1 MPDNKKQGRSNK
13 TMTFFVCFLAAL
25 AGLLFGLDIGVI
37 AGALP
42 FIANEFQISAHT
54 QEWVVSSMMFGA
66 AVGAVGSGWL
76 SFKLG
81 RKKSLMIGA
90 ILFVA
95 GSLFSAAAPNVEILL
110 VSRVL
115 LGLAVGVA
123 SYTAPLYLSEIAPE
137 KIRGSMIS
145 MYQLMITIGI
155 LGAYLSDT
163 AFSYSGAWRWML
175 GVIIIPAVLLLIGVI
190 FLPDSPRWFAAKRR
204 FVDAERV
211 LLRLRDTSAEAK
223 RELDE
228 IRESLKVKQSGWSLF
243 KDNSNFRR
251 AVFLGILLQVMQQ
264 FTGMNVIMYYAPKIF
279 ELAGYANTTE
289 QMWGTVIVGLTNVLA
304 TFIAIGLVDR
314 WGRKPTLILGFIV
327 MAAGMGVLGSMM
339 HIGIHSSTAQYIA
352 VLMLLIGV
360 IFLPDS
366 PRWFAAKRRF
376 VDAERVL
383 LRLRDTSAEA
393 KRELDEIRESLKVKQ
408 SGWSLFKDNSNF
420 RRAVFL
426 GILLQ
431 VMQQFTGM
439 NVIMYYAPKIFE
451 LAGYANTTEQMWGTV
466 IVGLTNVLATFIAI
480 GLVDRWGR
488 KPTLIL
494 GFIVMAAGM
503 GVLGSMMHIGIH
515 SSTAQYIAVLM
526 LLMFI
531 VGFAMSAGPLI
542 WVLCSEIQPLKG
554 RDFGITCSTATNWI
568 ANMIVGATFL
578 TMLNSLGSANT
589 FWVYGGLNVLFIL
602 LTLWLIPETK
612 NVSLEHIERNLMQG
626 RPLREIGARD

>member
-1 MPDNKKQGRSNK
+1 MPDNKKSGRSNK
-13 TMTFFVCFLAAL
+13 SMTFFVCFLAAL

-42 FIANEFQISAHT
+42 FIAKDFAITSHT

-66 AVGAVGSGWL
+66 AVGAIGSGWL

-81 RKKSLMIGA
+81 RKYSLMIGA
-90 ILFVA
+90 VLFVL
-95 GSLFSAAAPNVEILL
+95 GSLCSAFAPNVEVLI

-163 AFSYSGAWRWML
+163 AFSYTESWRWML
-175 GVIIIPAVLLLIGVI
+175 GVITLPALLLLVGVF

-204 FVDAERV
+204 FHDAERV

-223 RELDE
+223 RELEE

-251 AVFLGILLQVMQQ
+251 AVFLGVLLQVMQQ

-279 ELAGYANTTE
+279 EIAGFANTTQ
-289 QMWGTVIVGLTNVLA
+289 QMWGTVIVGLINVLA

-314 WGRKPTLILGFIV
+314 WGRKPTLVLGFMV
-327 MAAGMGVLGSMM
+327 MAVGMGVLGTML
-339 HIGIHSSTAQYIA
+339 HIGIHSQGAQYFAIA
-352 VLMLLIGV
+352 
-360 IFLPDS
+360 
-366 PRWFAAKRRF
+366 
-376 VDAERVL
+376 
-383 LRLRDTSAEA
+383 
-393 KRELDEIRESLKVKQ
+393 
-408 SGWSLFKDNSNF
+408 
-420 RRAVFL
+420 
-426 GILLQ
+426 
-431 VMQQFTGM
+431 
-439 NVIMYYAPKIFE
+439 
-451 LAGYANTTEQMWGTV
+451 
-466 IVGLTNVLATFIAI
+466 
-480 GLVDRWGR
+480 
-488 KPTLIL
+488 
-494 GFIVMAAGM
+494 
-503 GVLGSMMHIGIH
+503 
-515 SSTAQYIAVLM
+515 M

-578 TMLNSLGSANT
+578 TMLNTLGNANT
-589 FWVYGGLNVLFIL
+589 FWVYAALNLFFIV

-612 NVSLEHIERNLMQG
+612 HVSLEHIERNLMKG
-626 RPLREIGARD
+626 RKLREIGAHN

>member
-1 MPDNKKQGRSNK
+1 MPDNKKTGRSNK
-13 TMTFFVCFLAAL
+13 AMTFFVCFLAAL

-42 FIANEFQISAHT
+42 FITDEFQITPHT

-95 GSLFSAAAPNVEILL
+95 GSLFSAAAPNVEVLL

-175 GVIIIPAVLLLIGVI
+175 GVIIIPALLLLVGVI

-228 IRESLKVKQSGWSLF
+228 IRESLQVKQSGWALF
-243 KDNSNFRR
+243 KENSNFRR
-251 AVFLGILLQVMQQ
+251 AVFLGVL
-264 FTGMNVIMYYAPKIF
+264 PKIF
-279 ELAGYANTTE
+279 ELAGYTNTTE

-327 MAAGMGVLGSMM
+327 MAVGMGVLGTMM
-339 HIGIHSSTAQYIA
+339 HVGIHSASAQY
-352 VLMLLIGV
+352 
-360 IFLPDS
+360 F
-366 PRWFAAKRRF
+366 
-376 VDAERVL
+376 
-383 LRLRDTSAEA
+383 
-393 KRELDEIRESLKVKQ
+393 
-408 SGWSLFKDNSNF
+408 
-420 RRAVFL
+420 
-426 GILLQ
+426 
-431 VMQQFTGM
+431 
-439 NVIMYYAPKIFE
+439 
-451 LAGYANTTEQMWGTV
+451 
-466 IVGLTNVLATFIAI
+466 
-480 GLVDRWGR
+480 
-488 KPTLIL
+488 
-494 GFIVMAAGM
+494 
-503 GVLGSMMHIGIH
+503 
-515 SSTAQYIAVLM
+515 AVLM

-589 FWVYGGLNVLFIL
+589 FWVYGGLNVLFIF

-612 NVSLEHIERNLMQG
+612 NVSLEHIERNLMKG
-626 RPLREIGARD
+626 RKLREIGAHD